1 MQKKNL
7 IVFDIDGTLTDTVH
21 LHQMAFKKGLQFI
34 GVSTYNDAF
43 STYKHHTDLHI
54 AKVIYESNTGN
65 PFLPATIHTLD
76 TFLYEEIKQAPIQ
89 EINGAKKL
97 VEKLELHTDFG
108 VCFATGSLYQPAV
121 LKLNRIGV
129 SFDPFQLVASNTI
142 EERENIVNQAINN
155 AKRYYNT
162 PQFDR
167 IIAVG
172 DGLWDLF
179 TAKNLNLE
187 FIGIGTS
194 NQAIMQANGMLI
206 HFKDLQ
212 DFHF

>member
-7 IVFDIDGTLTDTVH
+7 IVFDIDGTLTNTVH
-21 LHQMAFKKGLQFI
+21 LHQMAFKKGLQSI
-34 GVSTYNDAF
+34 GVSTFNDAF

-54 AKVIYESNTGN
+54 ARVIYESSTGN
-65 PFLPATIHTLD
+65 PFLPATLHTFE
-76 TFLYEEIKQAPIQ
+76 TFLYEEIKQETIL

-97 VEKLELHTDFG
+97 IEKLELHTDFG
-108 VCFATGSLYQPAV
+108 VCFATGSLYQPAT

-129 SFDPFQLVASNTI
+129 SFNPLQLVASNTI
-142 EERENIVNQAINN
+142 EERENIVNQAIHN
-155 AKRYYNT
+155 AKQYYST
-162 PQFDR
+162 SQFDR

-172 DGLWDLF
+172 DGLWDLL

-194 NQAIMQANGMLI
+194 NREIMQANGMLT
-206 HFKDLQ
+206 HFEDLQ
-212 DFHF
+212 DFTF